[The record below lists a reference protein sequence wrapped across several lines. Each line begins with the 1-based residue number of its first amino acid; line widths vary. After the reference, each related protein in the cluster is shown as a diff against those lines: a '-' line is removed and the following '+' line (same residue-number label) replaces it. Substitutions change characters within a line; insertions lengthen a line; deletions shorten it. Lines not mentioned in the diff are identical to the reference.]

1 MILIVANDTLLRDP
15 PRTLL
20 LGTQVK
26 KDNLQAFWATLSH
39 ERRSDAAARGHDRE
53 RVRQISK
60 GDESVVS
67 ALMYGSFALG
77 QGDRFSDIE
86 VYLFFEDGALE
97 SLDEEAWVGQIA
109 PLDLYYVNE
118 FGNGTAI
125 FEDLVRGE
133 FHFEAASNV
142 GLVDTWETAWF
153 PSLESAVLVDKTGEL
168 SSWVRRLVR
177 RPPDLDTPERAL
189 FLCRSLM
196 NWTLMGDNLMERG
209 EYARAEAFLTL
220 VHGHLLQALRL
231 VEGKSDNW
239 LTPMRKLEKDASA
252 YSYERYRTCTAALD
266 AERLVHAYTS
276 TREWS
281 RELMRE
287 LTTRHTFA
295 LPEGL
300 LEKLDR
306 RLGVS

>member
-1 MILIVANDTLLRDP
+1 MLPQEDMI
-15 PRTLL
+15 
-20 LGTQVK
+20 
-26 KDNLQAFWATLSH
+26 
-39 ERRSDAAARGHDRE
+39 ERI
-53 RVRQISK
+53 RQISE

-97 SLDEEAWVGQIA
+97 SLGEEAWVGQIA

-168 SSWVRRLVR
+168 SSRVRRLVR

-196 NWTLMGDNLMERG
+196 NWTLMGANLMERG
-209 EYARAEAFLTL
+209 EYARAKAFLTL

-266 AERLVHAYTS
+266 TERLVHAYTS

-287 LTTRHTFA
+287 LATRHTVA
-295 LPEGL
+295 LPEAL
-300 LEKLDR
+300 LEKLNR
-306 RLGVS
+306 RLAVG